1 MQLGGAHE
9 RRQSWARAYRRC
21 NVPLVSAPLDLRG
34 DVVKLLHAL
43 IDVESVSG
51 NETQIADLV
60 EQSLQPFGQLTVLR
74 DGNVVVAR
82 TELGRSERV
91 VIAGH
96 LDTVPIAGNLPSW
109 TTHDSAGKEIIWG
122 RGACDMKGGVAVQL
136 SAAAALVHPRRD
148 VTWVFYDN
156 EEVEESRNGLGRIAR
171 ERPEYLEGSF
181 AVLCEPTNARIEGGC
196 QGTMLLTV
204 ELTGVAAHSARAW
217 MGHNAIHDAGPVLQR
232 LSSHQSQQI
241 EVDGLIYREGLNAV
255 RISGGIVGNVI
266 PDRCV
271 IDVNY
276 RFAPDK
282 SPAEAKDYVR
292 QVLDGYPVRIL
303 GVAGGARQKLDQ
315 PAAAEFLRAVGGQ
328 ATAKLGWT
336 DVARFSAMGI
346 PAVNFGPGDPT
357 KAHADDEFCP
367 ADDVVACRDALIR
380 WLSGPSG

>member
-1 MQLGGAHE
+1 
-9 RRQSWARAYRRC
+9 
-21 NVPLVSAPLDLRG
+21 VSAPLDLNG
-34 DVVKLLHAL
+34 HVVDLVRAL

-51 NETQIADLV
+51 NEKEIADLV
-60 EQSLQPFGQLTVLR
+60 EHALLPYGHLKVIR
-74 DGNVVVAR
+74 DGNVVLAR

-96 LDTVPIAGNLPSW
+96 LDTVPVADNLPSW
-109 TTHDSAGKEIIWG
+109 TTHDSSGREIIWG

-136 SAAAALVHPRRD
+136 SVAAALQRPTRD

-156 EEVEESRNGLGRIAR
+156 EEVEEYRNGLSRIAR
-171 ERPEYLEGSF
+171 EHPAYLKASF

-196 QGTMLLTV
+196 QGTMTLVV
-204 ELTGVAAHSARAW
+204 ELSGVAAHSARAW
-217 MGHNAIHDAGPVLQR
+217 MGHNAIHDAGTVLGR
-232 LSSHQSQQI
+232 LGSHEPQHI
-241 EVDGLIYREGLNAV
+241 EVDGLTYREALNAV
-255 RISGGIVGNVI
+255 RISGGIAGNII
-266 PDRCV
+266 PDRC
-271 IDVNY
+271 IIEINY
-276 RFAPDK
+276 RFAPNK
-282 SPAEAKDYVR
+282 SSDEAEAYVR
-292 QVLDGYPVRIL
+292 KVLDGYSMRVL
-303 GVAGGARQKLDQ
+303 DVAAGARPGLDQ

-380 WLSGPSG
+380 WLS